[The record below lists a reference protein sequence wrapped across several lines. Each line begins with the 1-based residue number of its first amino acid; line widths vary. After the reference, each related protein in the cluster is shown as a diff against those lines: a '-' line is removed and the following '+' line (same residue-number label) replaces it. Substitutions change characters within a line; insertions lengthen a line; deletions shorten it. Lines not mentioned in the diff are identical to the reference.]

1 MKFIVIVKKFLSIIA
16 ILNYFCLPIIE
27 TDYLCPF
34 LTSTPDIKPDDF
46 ISQYLELVSWS
57 QPLHRLILFF
67 ELVVS
72 VVNLQLVD
80 VGGATEYMHITLPG
94 QYKVLFP
101 LFFQMSK
108 LCLLTGLGAA
118 LLTGGRGGWSK
129 LTRLCIITMQLCS
142 QERRGELFNQINR
155 KVARHL

>member
-1 MKFIVIVKKFLSIIA
+1 MRFFS
-16 ILNYFCLPIIE
+16 LNNNLPIIE
-27 TDYLCPF
+27 RDSLCPF

-80 VGGATEYMHITLPG
+80 VGGATEYLHLTLPG
-94 QYKVLFP
+94 QYIVLF
-101 LFFQMSK
+101 LMVFQMSR
-108 LCLLTGLGAA
+108 LCLLTGLRAA
-118 LLTGGRGGWSK
+118 LLTGRRGGGLGGWSK
-129 LTRLCIITMQLCS
+129 LIRIDQAVYHNYETLIT
-142 QERRGELFNQINR
+142 EEGRGGADLT
-155 KVARHL
+155 K